1 MVFLRASSCSSCV
14 ARVVRA
20 APRGGM
26 RGTIVT
32 LAGFN
37 RFFSFHNCGAFT
49 SVFRPI
55 RCRIDAASAL
65 ERPAGFFD
73 EGDASIDEVRLD
85 VGAERGGVGVSRG
98 APTHVPSD
106 VWIPRKGNVAKE
118 LRNV

>member
-1 MVFLRASSCSSCV
+1 VVFLRASSCSSCV

-37 RFFSFHNCGAFT
+37 RFFCFHWWCIYERF
-49 SVFRPI
+49 SSD
-55 RCRIDAASAL
+55 CDRIDAASAL

>member
-1 MVFLRASSCSSCV
+1 M
-14 ARVVRA
+14 
-20 APRGGM
+20 
-26 RGTIVT
+26 T

-37 RFFSFHNCGAFT
+37 RFFSFHFMVVHLL
-49 SVFRPI
+49 SVVRPI